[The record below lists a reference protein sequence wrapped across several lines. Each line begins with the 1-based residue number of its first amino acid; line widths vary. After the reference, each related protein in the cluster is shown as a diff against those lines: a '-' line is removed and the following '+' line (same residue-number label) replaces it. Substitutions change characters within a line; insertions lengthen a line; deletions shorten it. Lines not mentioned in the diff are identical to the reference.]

1 MQPTL
6 VQPSSISSFPLQ
18 HQSQSPHVSTAAPR
32 LCLSYNCKAVSLS
45 YLGSP
50 LSNARH
56 PLHNLFFPH
65 SLAVSN
71 AKKNRHCLALA
82 LHDVTCYYL
91 FSTEALW
98 GLRSFFCA
106 VV

>member
-6 VQPSSISSFPLQ
+6 VQLSSISFFPLQ
-18 HQSQSPHVSTAAPR
+18 HQSLHISTAAPR

-45 YLGSP
+45 YLGFP

-71 AKKNRHCLALA
+71 AKKKNHHCLALV

-91 FSTEALW
+91 FITEALW